1 MRSEERSEE
10 RGTRLCGWGE
20 NELKTKNELKMKRKN
35 IIFEGGREG
44 GREGGDRLAQQLLK
58 VKVVG
63 RLWVNTKLV
72 LVVAIILKV

>member
-1 MRSEERSEE
+1 MEVVSQERGQHEKRGRRLTMRSEERSEE

-44 GREGGDRLAQQLLK
+44 ERKGI
-58 VKVVG
+58 VSHS
-63 RLWVNTKLV
+63 NF
-72 LVVAIILKV
+72 